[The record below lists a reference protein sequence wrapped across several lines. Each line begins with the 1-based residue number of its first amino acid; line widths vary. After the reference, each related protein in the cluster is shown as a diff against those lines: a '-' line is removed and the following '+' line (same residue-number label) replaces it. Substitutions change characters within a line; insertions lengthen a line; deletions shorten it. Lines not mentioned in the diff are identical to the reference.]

1 MSASAICL
9 YDVTSREK
17 VPTRQKISNDLSGK
31 SIADMSCAVS
41 SGKVWNLQR
50 LPSIA
55 ARPWRVEL
63 HPPYAAVKVSAI
75 SWAPSG

>member
-1 MSASAICL
+1 MRDRRSGEGVGTGMSASAICL

-41 SGKVWNLQR
+41 SGKV
-50 LPSIA
+50 
-55 ARPWRVEL
+55 
-63 HPPYAAVKVSAI
+63 
-75 SWAPSG
+75 

>member
-17 VPTRQKISNDLSGK
+17 VPTRQKISNDMPGE

-41 SGKVWNLQR
+41 GGKV
-50 LPSIA
+50 
-55 ARPWRVEL
+55 
-63 HPPYAAVKVSAI
+63 
-75 SWAPSG
+75 